1 MSHDHPSPTPP
12 SPTDDALITAP
23 EARRLAGGISDMSL
37 WRWIRDGVVPPP
49 RIIRARRYWPRGE
62 FLAALHSASRQS
74 GKEAA
79 A

>member
-1 MSHDHPSPTPP
+1 MSHDHPAPSLP
-12 SPTDDALITAP
+12 SPTDDTLITAP

>member
-1 MSHDHPSPTPP
+1 
-12 SPTDDALITAP
+12 
-23 EARRLAGGISDMSL
+23 LAGGISDMSL